1 MKHSNYVT
9 NFMDIDIR
17 VSQSSES
24 IKESQTIRNE
34 VFFEEQGIP
43 IELDLDGRDDKSYHM
58 LAYAN
63 DHVVGAARLTPIES
77 KIAIL
82 SRVAVKKEY
91 RGFGIASKLVETSLI
106 QAEKIE
112 VHSIEITP
120 HEYLK
125 EFYETFG
132 FKFVKKAGEVTGHR
146 LIKMELPLCC

>member
-1 MKHSNYVT
+1 MQIS
-9 NFMDIDIR
+9 IR
-17 VSQSSES
+17 VSQSLES
-24 IKESQTIRNE
+24 IEESQSIRNE

-43 IELDLDGRDDKSYHM
+43 VELDLDGRDNKSYHM

-63 DHVVGAARLTPIES
+63 DHVVGAARLTPIDHN
-77 KIAIL
+77 KAIL

-91 RGFGIASKLVETSLI
+91 RGFGIASQLVKTSLN
-106 QAEKIE
+106 QAEIIK

-132 FKFVKKAGEVTGHR
+132 FKFVKTAGEVTGHR
-146 LIKMELPLCC
+146 LIKMELPVCC